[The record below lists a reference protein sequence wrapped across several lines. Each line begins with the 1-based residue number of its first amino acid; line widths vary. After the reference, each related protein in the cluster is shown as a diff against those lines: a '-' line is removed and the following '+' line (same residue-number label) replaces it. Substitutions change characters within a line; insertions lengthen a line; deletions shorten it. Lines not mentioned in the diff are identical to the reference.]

1 MEAAF
6 GFIEDRIMKN
16 LPLDGSKVKRFI
28 GLNPILVPF
37 ILYKIPRCEMK
48 GTEQDSLK
56 SFKNCTSHRS
66 FSLVNLPEWLG
77 CEGKTM
83 VSVYPKVNL
92 TFKIITVTIITTTNS

>member
-6 GFIEDRIMKN
+6 GFIEDCIMKY
-16 LPLDGSKVKRFI
+16 LPLDGSKVKRFYRFEY
-28 GLNPILVPF
+28 ILVHF
-37 ILYKIPRCEMK
+37 ILYTIPRCEMK

-56 SFKNCTSHRS
+56 SFKNCASHIS

-77 CEGKTM
+77 CEEKTM

-92 TFKIITVTIITTTNS
+92 TFKIITVTVITTTNS